1 MIISRLEVALLCFA
15 DHGDKIKSRNPSA
28 KLSLYYSRWFFF
40 SDSPR
45 QMQFAEVN
53 QKRKITESKKRKSL
67 ARGLSDLILLS
78 QWSAKQSHKTSSQD
92 TIFLNCEPHWVQGK
106 RILNLAEIG
115 FFSPLV
121 SQFWKPCITS
131 AIKNPFVT
139 HGNFWTL
146 FSWCELKLFHWWF
159 LLTLV
164 NAQGFKNWLTRGKKK
179 SNFS

>member
-1 MIISRLEVALLCFA
+1 MSDFVLPTIATRLNHETRVPNCFF
-15 DHGDKIKSRNPSA
+15 
-28 KLSLYYSRWFFF
+28 YYSRWFFF

-67 ARGLSDLILLS
+67 ARGLSDLIWLS
-78 QWSAKQSHKTSSQD
+78 PWSAKQSNKTSVYD

-115 FFSPLV
+115 FFSLLV
-121 SQFWKPCITS
+121 SQVWKPCTIS

-139 HGNFWTL
+139 HVNFLT
-146 FSWCELKLFHWWF
+146 FSWCEIKLFHWWPMDS
-159 LLTLV
+159 
-164 NAQGFKNWLTRGKKK
+164 WLHW
-179 SNFS
+179 